1 MPTRTIARVGKI
13 CTAENKETPAGTQPE
28 LKFDAV
34 LMMVQTG
41 SLSTDAAGWE
51 ISPIFAHQN
60 AAKQTVRRPRKSK
73 EKALKPSG
81 FKAFPVAG
89 AEGLEPSAR
98 GFGAAVGKRK
108 ITNIPLYQGAC
119 RHPKSFLMLY

>member
-1 MPTRTIARVGKI
+1 MLFTTARVGRI
-13 CTAENKETPAGTQPE
+13 CTAENREKLRLERSRNQN
-28 LKFDAV
+28 FDAV
-34 LMMVQTG
+34 LMMQQTEW
-41 SLSTDAAGWE
+41 LSPDVAGWE

-60 AAKQTVRRPRKSK
+60 AAKQTVRRPQKSE

-89 AEGLEPSAR
+89 AVRFELTAR

-108 ITNIPLYQGAC
+108 ITQTPLC
-119 RHPKSFLMLY
+119 

>member
-1 MPTRTIARVGKI
+1 
-13 CTAENKETPAGTQPE
+13 
-28 LKFDAV
+28 
-34 LMMVQTG
+34 MVQTEW
-41 SLSTDAAGWE
+41 LSPDAAGWE

-60 AAKQTVRRPRKSK
+60 AVKQTVRRPQKGK

-98 GFGAAVGKRK
+98 GFGAAVEKMK
-108 ITNIPLYQGAC
+108 HPANPPLLQPFGCTHRRVDAL
-119 RHPKSFLMLY
+119 LMLLYFGAPAKVLDPISDPRVLGLSQLQVFIKW